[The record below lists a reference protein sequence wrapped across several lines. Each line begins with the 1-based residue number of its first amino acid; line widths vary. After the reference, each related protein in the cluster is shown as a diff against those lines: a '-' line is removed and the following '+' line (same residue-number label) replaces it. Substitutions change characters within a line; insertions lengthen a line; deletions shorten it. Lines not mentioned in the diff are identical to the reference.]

1 MLNNFMNFFTDYLGS
16 LALLYVINALLVIAV
31 IFTERKEPAA
41 TLAWIMVLTFIPIVG
56 IVFYLVFNQNF
67 SRSKINRLTEKEEF
81 AVNSSLKRQM
91 ESMDKGDYDFS
102 GNVAEKWKHLIKL
115 NQVYGRAY
123 YTQDNDVELYTDG
136 NLMFEA
142 VLQDIKNAETSINA
156 EYYILKR
163 DHIGRRFIQA
173 RSTR

>member
-1 MLNNFMNFFTDYLGS
+1 
-16 LALLYVINALLVIAV
+16 
-31 IFTERKEPAA
+31 
-41 TLAWIMVLTFIPIVG
+41 
-56 IVFYLVFNQNF
+56 
-67 SRSKINRLTEKEEF
+67 
-81 AVNSSLKRQM
+81 M

-173 RSTR
+173 LTEKAKEGVEVRLLLDAMGSRYITKSVPDCFESQYKRVITIMKKINRMSQNHQKNSQTAGQHRHSFFHSLFPSPFFSQFQCPLSSNIET

>member
-91 ESMDKGDYDFS
+91 E
-102 GNVAEKWKHLIKL
+102 
-115 NQVYGRAY
+115 
-123 YTQDNDVELYTDG
+123 
-136 NLMFEA
+136 
-142 VLQDIKNAETSINA
+142 
-156 EYYILKR
+156 
-163 DHIGRRFIQA
+163 RRL
-173 RSTR
+173 

>member
-16 LALLYVINALLVIAV
+16 LALLYVINALLFIAV
-31 IFTERKEPAA
+31 IFTERKEPSD

-123 YTQDNDVELYTDG
+123 YTQDNDVELYTD
-136 NLMFEA
+136 
-142 VLQDIKNAETSINA
+142 
-156 EYYILKR
+156 
-163 DHIGRRFIQA
+163 
-173 RSTR
+173 